1 MRYADCPSVD
11 AMIEV
16 SAPPERVWALVSDI
30 AVIASLSR
38 ETRSVD
44 WLDDGEAATVGRRF
58 RGVNQHEA
66 VGEWTTTSTVVV
78 CDPPRAFQWDV
89 CSPTPGTPAASW
101 GYDLQPAAD
110 GTRVRAWGR
119 LGPGRSNLSAAIERF
134 PEKEER
140 IVARRLE
147 EFRAGLEATLTG
159 IKSLAESP
167 G

>member
-11 AMIEV
+11 ATIVV
-16 SAPPERVWALVSDI
+16 SAPPERVWELVSDI
-30 AVIASLSR
+30 EVIASLSR

-44 WLDDGEAATVGRRF
+44 WVDGSGAAAVGRRF

-66 VGEWTTTSTVVV
+66 VGEWTTVSTVVV
-78 CDPPRAFQWDV
+78 CDAPRAFQWDV
-89 CSPTPGTPAASW
+89 GQGESPAASW
-101 GYDLQPAAD
+101 GYELKPAGD
-110 GTRVRAWGR
+110 GTALRAWGR
-119 LGPGRSNLSAAIERF
+119 LGPGWSNLSAIIEKF

-159 IKSLAESP
+159 IKSLAET

>member
-1 MRYADCPSVD
+1 MRYADAPSVE
-11 AMIEV
+11 ATVLV
-16 SAPPERVWALVSDI
+16 SAPPEQVWALVSDI

-44 WLDDGEAATVGRRF
+44 WVDEGAGPAVGRCF
-58 RGVNQHEA
+58 RGVNVHEA

-89 CSPTPGTPAASW
+89 SSSTPGPPAASW
-101 GYDLQPAAD
+101 GYELHAVPE
-110 GTRVRAWGR
+110 GTALRAWGR
-119 LGPGRSNLSAAIERF
+119 LGPGWSNLSMAIEKF

-140 IVARRLE
+140 IVARRLD
-147 EFRAGLEATLTG
+147 EFRTGLEATLLG
-159 IKSLAESP
+159 IKSLAETP